1 MKIYYWCPYLTNIA
15 TIKSVLRSAKSISQ
29 NNKTN
34 NINKVGILNSSGE
47 WDFQKQNSARIEIV
61 NLYPFSFH
69 KFLPKE
75 GFIQSRISFLIILF
89 TNFFPLIFKIQK
101 EKPKYLIVHL
111 LTILPI
117 ILSPLISKNT
127 KIILR
132 ISGLPKLTI
141 IRTVIWKLFSKYIHK
156 VTAPTQKTLKMLKKS
171 KIFNQNKIILL
182 RDPAIDKIEISKN
195 KLSKLPNKF
204 KHKTF
209 ILSIG
214 RLTNQKNFEFLIK
227 MFAKYQKIINTD
239 YLLIIGDGEEKIKL
253 QKIINHLNC
262 KNSIILLGFQKN
274 VYNYINR
281 CQMLV
286 SVAEYEDP
294 GFSLLEAA
302 FLKKKII
309 TSLVDN
315 GPKDM
320 KKNGNLCYFFNFND
334 EKSFLKAVKNSK
346 NKNLKKIK
354 DARKYADKF
363 SILSHTTKLRK
374 ILI

>member
-15 TIKSVLRSAKSISQ
+15 TIKSVLRSAKSISK
-29 NNKTN
+29 NNKLK
-34 NINKVGILNSSGE
+34 NINEVVILNSSGE
-47 WDFQKQNSARIEIV
+47 WDFQKKNSLKVKIM
-61 NLYPFSFH
+61 NLCPFSFH

-89 TNFFPLIFKIQK
+89 TNFFPLIFKIKK

-117 ILSPLISKNT
+117 ILSPFLSKNT

-141 IRTVIWKLFSKYIHK
+141 LRILIWKLFSKYIYK
-156 VTAPTQKTLKMLKKS
+156 VTAPTQKTLEMLRKS
-171 KIFNQNKIILL
+171 KIFNQNKIVLL
-182 RDPAIDKIEISKN
+182 RDPAIDKNEISKN
-195 KLSKLPNKF
+195 KNINLPKKF
-204 KHKTF
+204 KNKKF

-227 MFAKYQKIINTD
+227 MFAKHKKIINTN
-239 YLLIIGDGEEKIKL
+239 YLLIIGEGEEKTKL

-262 KNSIILLGFQKN
+262 SDSIFLLGFQKN
-274 VYNYINR
+274 VYNYINN
-281 CQMLV
+281 CQTLV
-286 SVAEYEDP
+286 STAEYEDP

-302 FLKKKII
+302 YLKKKII

-315 GPKDM
+315 GPRDM
-320 KKNGNLCYFFNFND
+320 KKNGDLCYFFDLNN
-334 EKSFLKAVKNSK
+334 EKSFLKAIKNSK
-346 NKNLKKIK
+346 NRNILKIK
-354 DARKYADKF
+354 NAQKYSEHF
-363 SILSHTTKLRK
+363 SILSHSVNLQK
-374 ILI
+374 ILK

>member
-1 MKIYYWCPYLTNIA
+1 MKIYYWCPFLTNIA
-15 TIKSVLRSAKSISQ
+15 TIKSVLRSAKSILK
-29 NNKTN
+29 NNKIK
-34 NINKVGILNSSGE
+34 NIYEVALLNSSGE
-47 WDFQKQNSARIEIV
+47 WDFQKKNSSKIKIKD
-61 NLYPFSFH
+61 LYPFSFYR
-69 KFLPKE
+69 FLPKE
-75 GFIQSRISFLIILF
+75 GFIQSRLSFLIILF
-89 TNFFPLIFKIQK
+89 INFFPLIFKIK
-101 EKPKYLIVHL
+101 KDKPKYLIVHL

-141 IRTVIWKLFSKYIHK
+141 IRIFIWKLFSKHIYKI
-156 VTAPTQKTLKMLKKS
+156 TAPTQKTLEMLKKS
-171 KIFNQNKIILL
+171 KIFDQKKIILL
-182 RDPAIDKIEISKN
+182 RDPAIDKNEILKN
-195 KLSKLPNKF
+195 KKIKIAKKF
-204 KHKTF
+204 KNKTF

-214 RLTNQKNFEFLIK
+214 RLTNQKNFEFLIR
-227 MFAKYQKIINTD
+227 MFAKYKKIIKAD
-239 YLLIIGDGEEKIKL
+239 CLIIIGEGEEKIKL

-262 KNSIILLGFQKN
+262 EKSIFLLGFQKN

-281 CQMLV
+281 CQTLI

-320 KKNGNLCYFFNFND
+320 KKNGNLCYFFDFNN
-334 EKSFLKAVKNSK
+334 ESSFLRAVRNSRTEDI
-346 NKNLKKIK
+346 KKIK
-354 DARKYADKF
+354 NAQQYANKF
-363 SILSHTTKLRK
+363 SILAHNLSLQK

>member
-1 MKIYYWCPYLTNIA
+1 MKIYYWCPFLTNIA
-15 TIKSVLRSAKSISQ
+15 TIKSVLRSAKSILK
-29 NNKTN
+29 NNKLR
-34 NINKVGILNSSGE
+34 NIDEVTVLNSSGE
-47 WDFQKQNSARIEIV
+47 WDFLKKESSKIKIKD
-61 NLYPFSFH
+61 LYPFSFH

-75 GFIQSRISFLIILF
+75 GFIQSRISFLIIF
-89 TNFFPLIFKIQK
+89 FVNFFPLIIKIQK

-141 IRTVIWKLFSKYIHK
+141 IRIFIWKLFSRYIYK

-171 KIFNQNKIILL
+171 KIFDQNKIILL
-182 RDPAIDKIEISKN
+182 RDPAIDKKEISKN
-195 KLSKLPNKF
+195 KLHKLPYKF
-204 KHKTF
+204 RGKKF

-227 MFAKYQKIINTD
+227 MFSKYQKIINTD

-253 QKIINHLNC
+253 QKIINYLNC
-262 KNSIILLGFQKN
+262 ENSIILLGFQEN
-274 VYNYINR
+274 VYNYINH

-320 KKNGNLCYFFNFND
+320 KKNGDLCYFFNFND
-334 EKSFLKAVKNSK
+334 EKSFLKAVKKSK

-363 SILSHTTKLRK
+363 SILSHNANLRK

>member
-1 MKIYYWCPYLTNIA
+1 MGFSK
-15 TIKSVLRSAKSISQ
+15 K
-29 NNKTN
+29 
-34 NINKVGILNSSGE
+34 NSSKIKIK
-47 WDFQKQNSARIEIV
+47 D
-61 NLYPFSFH
+61 LYPFSFH

-89 TNFFPLIFKIQK
+89 INFFPLIFKIQK

-141 IRTVIWKLFSKYIHK
+141 IRIFIWKLFSKYIYR
-156 VTAPTQKTLKMLKKS
+156 VTAPTQKTLEMLKKS
-171 KIFNQNKIILL
+171 KIFDQDKIILL

-195 KLSKLPNKF
+195 KLIKLPNKF
-204 KHKTF
+204 KDKTF

-214 RLTNQKNFEFLIK
+214 RLTGQKNFEFLIK
-227 MFAKYQKIINTD
+227 MFSKYKRIINVD
-239 YLLIIGDGEEKIKL
+239 YLLIIGDGEEKLRL

-262 KNSIILLGFQKN
+262 ENSIFLLGFQKN

-281 CQMLV
+281 CQTLV

-302 FLKKKII
+302 YLKKKII

-315 GPKDM
+315 GPRDM
-320 KKNGNLCYFFNFND
+320 KINGDLCYFFSFNN

-354 DARKYADKF
+354 DAQKYANQF
-363 SILSHTTKLRK
+363 SILSHTTKLQK

>member
-15 TIKSVLRSAKSISQ
+15 TIKSVLRSAKSLLK
-29 NNKTN
+29 NNKIK
-34 NINKVGILNSSGE
+34 NINEVAILNSSGE
-47 WDFQKQNSARIEIV
+47 WDFQKRNSLKIKIM

-89 TNFFPLIFKIQK
+89 TNFFPLILKIKK

-117 ILSPLISKNT
+117 ILSPFLSKNT

-141 IRTVIWKLFSKYIHK
+141 LRILIWRLFSKYIYK
-156 VTAPTQKTLKMLKKS
+156 VTAPTEKTLEMLKKS
-171 KIFNQNKIILL
+171 KIFNKNKIILL
-182 RDPAIDKIEISKN
+182 RDPAIDKNEIFKN
-195 KLSKLPNKF
+195 KKIKLPKKF
-204 KHKTF
+204 KNKKF

-227 MFAKYQKIINTD
+227 MFAKHKKIMGSD
-239 YLLIIGDGEEKIKL
+239 YLLIIGEGEEKTKL
-253 QKIINHLNC
+253 QKIINYLNC
-262 KNSIILLGFQKN
+262 SESIFLLGFQKN
-274 VYNYINR
+274 VYNYINN
-281 CQMLV
+281 CQTLI
-286 SVAEYEDP
+286 STAEYEDP

-302 FLKKKII
+302 YLKKKII

-320 KKNGNLCYFFNFND
+320 KKNGDLCYFFNFNN

-346 NKNLKKIK
+346 NKNILKINN
-354 DARKYADKF
+354 AQKYSENF
-363 SILSHTTKLRK
+363 SILSHSVNLQK
-374 ILI
+374 ILK

>member
-1 MKIYYWCPYLTNIA
+1 MKIYYWCPFLTNIA
-15 TIKSVLRSAKSISQ
+15 TIKSVLRSAKSILK
-29 NNKTN
+29 NNKIK
-34 NINKVGILNSSGE
+34 NIYEVALLNSSGE
-47 WDFQKQNSARIEIV
+47 WDFQKKNSSKIKIKD
-61 NLYPFSFH
+61 LYPFSFYR
-69 KFLPKE
+69 FLPKE
-75 GFIQSRISFLIILF
+75 GFIQSRLSFLIILF
-89 TNFFPLIFKIQK
+89 INFFPLIFKIK
-101 EKPKYLIVHL
+101 KDKPKYLIVHL

-141 IRTVIWKLFSKYIHK
+141 IRIFIWKLFSKHIYKI
-156 VTAPTQKTLKMLKKS
+156 TAPTQKTLEMLKKS
-171 KIFNQNKIILL
+171 KIFDQKKIILL
-182 RDPAIDKIEISKN
+182 RDPAIDKNEILKN
-195 KLSKLPNKF
+195 KKIKIAKKF
-204 KHKTF
+204 KNKTF

-214 RLTNQKNFEFLIK
+214 RLTNQKNFEFLIR
-227 MFAKYQKIINTD
+227 MFAKYKKIIKAD
-239 YLLIIGDGEEKIKL
+239 CLIIIGEGEEKIKL

-262 KNSIILLGFQKN
+262 EKSIFLLGFQKN

-281 CQMLV
+281 CQTLI

-320 KKNGNLCYFFNFND
+320 KKNGNLCYFFDFNN
-334 EKSFLKAVKNSK
+334 ESSFLRAVRNSRTEDT
-346 NKNLKKIK
+346 KKIK
-354 DARKYADKF
+354 NAQQYANKF
-363 SILSHTTKLRK
+363 SILAHNLSLQK